1 MILVVDDSPHDL
13 VVLDRIF
20 GADTIPANSIR
31 GGLILARRHKP
42 AVIVLDN
49 HFPEGKRGVEH
60 VADFRNASPF
70 GEVIVYTCDV
80 DAALRRE
87 CARADCQ
94 VVEKGDP
101 DEIQTAVA
109 VARIR
114 SNDRRQ
120 RVAAVANSIAAGVRS
135 AASRRRRSG

>member
-1 MILVVDDSPHDL
+1 VILVVDDSPHDL

-42 AVIVLDN
+42 SVIVLDN
-49 HFPEGKRGVEH
+49 YFPEGRRGVEH

-70 GEVIVYTCDV
+70 AEVIVYSCDV
-80 DAALRRE
+80 DAALRRA
-87 CARADCQ
+87 CAAADCQ
-94 VVEKGDP
+94 AVEKGDP
-101 DEIQTAVA
+101 DVIQAAVRLA
-109 VARIR
+109 QIR

-120 RVAAVANSIAAGVRS
+120 RVAAVADSIAAGVRS